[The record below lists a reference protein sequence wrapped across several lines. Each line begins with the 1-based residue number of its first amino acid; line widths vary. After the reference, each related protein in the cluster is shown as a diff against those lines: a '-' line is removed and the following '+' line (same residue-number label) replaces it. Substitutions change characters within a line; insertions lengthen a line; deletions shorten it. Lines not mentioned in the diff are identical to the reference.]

1 VAIRERLAFSGDALT
16 SGLQALRHHVGEGLI
31 LSTCNRTEIY
41 AVDTGEG
48 DSRTEIYRFLAGYH
62 SVPPRVLEAASYS
75 HTGDDAVAHL
85 FRVASGLDSMVLG
98 EPQILSQIREALGT
112 ARTVGAA
119 GPVLQRLAT
128 EALRTGKR
136 ARTETDI
143 ARNRVS
149 ISHAAVDL
157 SVQELQGLSGKTALV
172 VGAGKMAT
180 LTGKLLR
187 ANGIGKLL
195 VTNRSLDRAQ
205 ELATTVGGLAVPI
218 SGLRQAIGES
228 DLVIGAVMVDD
239 PVITP
244 HVIAPRERP
253 LWLVDISV
261 PRAIASECGL
271 QPGVHVR
278 DVDALEP
285 LAEETRRQYADE
297 VSKVE
302 VLVRSAVDGF
312 GEWTRSR
319 AGAEAITRLHRRND
333 RIRESEVERTLR
345 KLSHLSERDQNLVR
359 ALGHAVTQKMQHSP
373 ILALRESQ
381 STAEAEEILRILGV
395 GDEG

>member
-1 VAIRERLAFSGDALT
+1 VAIREKLAFSGDALT

-41 AVDTGEG
+41 AVDAG
-48 DSRTEIYRFLAGYH
+48 DADARREIYRFLTGYH
-62 SVPPRVLEAASYS
+62 SVPAPVLESASYS
-75 HTGDDAVAHL
+75 HVGDEAVAHL
-85 FRVASGLDSMVLG
+85 FRVASGLDSLVLG
-98 EPQILSQIREALGT
+98 EPQILSQIRDALGT

-119 GPVLQRLAT
+119 GPVMQRLAT

-157 SVQELQGLSGKTALV
+157 SVQELHGLAGKTALV

-195 VTNRSLDRAQ
+195 VANRSLERAQ
-205 ELATTVGGLAVPI
+205 ELAATVDGLAVPF
-218 SGLRQAIGES
+218 SGLRQAITDA
-228 DLVIGAVMVDD
+228 DLVIGAVMVDE

-244 HVIAPRERP
+244 DVITPRDRP

-261 PRAIASECGL
+261 PRAIATECGF
-271 QPGVHVR
+271 QAGVHVR

-285 LAEETRRQYADE
+285 FAEETRRQYADE

-302 VLVRSAVDGF
+302 ILVQSAVDGF
-312 GEWTRSR
+312 GEWARSR
-319 AGAEAITRLHRRND
+319 AGAQAITRLRDRND
-333 RIRESEVERTLR
+333 QIRDTEVERTLR

-359 ALGHAVTQKMQHSP
+359 ALAHAVTQKLQHSP
-373 ILALRESQ
+373 ILSLRE
-381 STAEAEEILRILGV
+381 AESAADADEILRILGV
-395 GDEG
+395 ADER